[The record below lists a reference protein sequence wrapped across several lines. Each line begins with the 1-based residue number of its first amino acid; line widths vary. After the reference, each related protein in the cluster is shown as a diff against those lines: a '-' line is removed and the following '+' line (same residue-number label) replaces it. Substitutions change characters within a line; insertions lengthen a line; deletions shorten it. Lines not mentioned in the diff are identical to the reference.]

1 MRITKLKL
9 ENAAGLYVG
18 SNLDSI
24 ELNFNES
31 KNRIIL
37 IEGKNTSGKSS
48 LISSLSP
55 FSGPTSLDDRHSLPF
70 IRVGKNGYKE
80 IHFQDHD
87 DEYIIKHYYKATK
100 DTHSLK
106 SYFSLNGKKL
116 NENGNVTSFLLLVER
131 YFGITTDTMRLIRLG
146 SNVSSF
152 ISLAPSKRKEYI
164 GKLIEEIDLY
174 MKIYK
179 KLSNDSKIIKV
190 LMSSNDRNRYNCHIS
205 DLIVEKQK
213 LSKLYK
219 NIKSFES
226 ERDSLLV
233 RIEKIKSL
241 EKDFNIDELR
251 NRRNEAL
258 SKLNELSSIEEK
270 VSHLSKNDLNL
281 DLLHKRRNE
290 LVDNKISIQSSI
302 NSYRL
307 SIDSNL
313 KSIER
318 INTTVKKITA
328 DNDIKSLTNAIED
341 LRNIINNTDSII
353 RDFILPNYR
362 SEELF
367 ALITRLTSFNQIGNM
382 IYSFGNRPIDLYMKL
397 KNKKQSVDKFLKD
410 QAKLRLNGIPEKE
423 LNKILSSLFE
433 NDSIISPNCD
443 MEQFSTCPFYRISKV
458 VNEMKSDIKETY
470 DDETLNYIQ
479 IISKN
484 IDNILN
490 EVSRV
495 SIRLPDNLLNC
506 LREKSVLDN
515 LSNKVS
521 LFDLSDFN
529 EYLSIFRHAEIFQ
542 SNLQR
547 LQEFESKLKL
557 YRNSGIDSQINEIN
571 RLENDISSFKDKIS
585 NLSIQ
590 SSEVDRNISEIDSL
604 ILIVSKYQDG
614 RKYKSTLEDTIRDTE
629 KVLKPLEES
638 STEKY
643 RLSSNLS
650 LIENNIH
657 SNREEAKRLENN
669 ISTYIRLTK
678 EGEKLA
684 KKYSDLNLL
693 LDASSTTK
701 GIPVVYMSAYL
712 GRIQSLANSL
722 LSIIYDDLTLAKFN
736 VTQDSFEVP
745 YIKNGI
751 LVPDVK
757 YGSQSEIALIS
768 MALSFAISTGASSKY
783 NILLLDEID
792 SGLDEKNRSAFMVM
806 LDRQM
811 EKLQAEQ
818 VFMISHNVSG
828 MAEIPV
834 DTIRLDDSLPIN
846 RSQNVIY
853 QR

>member
-37 IEGKNTSGKSS
+37 IQGRNTAGKSV
-48 LISSLSP
+48 LLSSLSP

-87 DEYIIKHYYKATK
+87 DEYVIKHYYKATK

-106 SYFSLNGKKL
+106 SYFSLNGKEL
-116 NENGNVTSFLLLVER
+116 NDNGNVTSFLLLVER
-131 YFGITTDTMRLIRLG
+131 SFGITTDTMRLIRLG

-205 DLIVEKQK
+205 DLVVEKQK

-226 ERDSLLV
+226 GRDSLLV

-318 INTTVKKITA
+318 INITVKKITA

-353 RDFILPNYR
+353 RDFILPDYR

-367 ALITRLTSFNQIGNM
+367 ALITKLTSFNQIGNM

-423 LNKILSSLFE
+423 LNKKKDGDPISVGESRTRIDSHDAYVYPRYEYTMKIGWSLFCSSLRILSAVGMIVAGQLELLVALFP
-433 NDSIISPNCD
+433 D
-443 MEQFSTCPFYRISKV
+443 V
-458 VNEMKSDIKETY
+458 VCKKEC
-470 DDETLNYIQ
+470 
-479 IISKN
+479 
-484 IDNILN
+484 
-490 EVSRV
+490 
-495 SIRLPDNLLNC
+495 LL
-506 LREKSVLDN
+506 
-515 LSNKVS
+515 
-521 LFDLSDFN
+521 
-529 EYLSIFRHAEIFQ
+529 
-542 SNLQR
+542 
-547 LQEFESKLKL
+547 
-557 YRNSGIDSQINEIN
+557 
-571 RLENDISSFKDKIS
+571 LEN
-585 NLSIQ
+585 
-590 SSEVDRNISEIDSL
+590 
-604 ILIVSKYQDG
+604 
-614 RKYKSTLEDTIRDTE
+614 
-629 KVLKPLEES
+629 
-638 STEKY
+638 
-643 RLSSNLS
+643 
-650 LIENNIH
+650 
-657 SNREEAKRLENN
+657 
-669 ISTYIRLTK
+669 
-678 EGEKLA
+678 
-684 KKYSDLNLL
+684 
-693 LDASSTTK
+693 
-701 GIPVVYMSAYL
+701 
-712 GRIQSLANSL
+712 
-722 LSIIYDDLTLAKFN
+722 
-736 VTQDSFEVP
+736 
-745 YIKNGI
+745 
-751 LVPDVK
+751 
-757 YGSQSEIALIS
+757 
-768 MALSFAISTGASSKY
+768 
-783 NILLLDEID
+783 
-792 SGLDEKNRSAFMVM
+792 
-806 LDRQM
+806 
-811 EKLQAEQ
+811 
-818 VFMISHNVSG
+818 
-828 MAEIPV
+828 
-834 DTIRLDDSLPIN
+834 
-846 RSQNVIY
+846 
-853 QR
+853 